1 MTSGGGQQS
10 PSRPVLRPRPGPVDS
25 VKKAAY
31 RCSLIQLDSSQP
43 DEELDAILGELTVL
57 ESQFEQELGG
67 AEGGAKAGVALSP
80 ASVDSDRSRSSSNI
94 TDLSKD
100 SGTNTDQGIH
110 SASHSRSSSG
120 SDDIKQAAVEVC
132 EVSIC
137 VFNLYQCK

>member
-1 MTSGGGQQS
+1 MIVQ
-10 PSRPVLRPRPGPVDS
+10 PVVEPMENYTAL
-25 VKKAAY
+25 
-31 RCSLIQLDSSQP
+31 
-43 DEELDAILGELTVL
+43 ILGELTVL

-67 AEGGAKAGVALSP
+67 AEGGAKVGVALSP

-120 SDDIKQAAVEVC
+120 SDEIKQAAVAVC

-137 VFNLYQCK
+137 INVNK